1 MHSPIKD
8 DFRNFGFLS
17 AEADKS
23 RVSQRNDFSE
33 QTHQYQQLQ
42 RKVMDT
48 LDVLSV
54 TALGQEDEYWWAA
67 IGLWIRAIE
76 ACQGTI
82 RLADLGMAP
91 SAISVL
97 RTAYECVFYA
107 AALWRKPERLND
119 WKEWT
124 EKERH
129 TQVKEV
135 LKEGRKQFS
144 AQQIKDLEYLL
155 SSAVDGKKWSAYDA
169 ANDAGLKMVYQ
180 SAYRGLGLTGAHA
193 TAVSVGCYFEKDENG
208 KVKATIR
215 PDFSQFGFIFIAV
228 RQCLEIAIEV
238 LCESSE
244 VRASQEAPC

>member
-1 MHSPIKD
+1 MHSPFKD
-8 DFRNFGFLS
+8 NFQNFGFLS
-17 AEADKS
+17 AEADKW
-23 RVSQRNDFSE
+23 RVSQQNDFSE
-33 QTHQYQQLQ
+33 QSRQYQQLQ
-42 RKVMDT
+42 RQVMET
-48 LDVLSV
+48 LDVFSV
-54 TALGQEDEYWWAA
+54 TALDSEDEYWWAA

-76 ACQGTI
+76 ACQGAI

-135 LKEGRKQFS
+135 LKEGRKRFS
-144 AQQIKDLEYLL
+144 EQQIKNLEHLL
-155 SSAVDGKKWSAYDA
+155 SLTVDGKKWSVYNA
-169 ANDAGLKMVYQ
+169 AHDAGLELVYQ

-193 TAVSVGCYFEKDENG
+193 TAVSVGCYFENDENG
-208 KVKATIR
+208 KTKSAIG
-215 PDFSQFGFIFIAV
+215 PDFSQFGFIFTGV
-228 RQCLEIAIEV
+228 KQCLEIAIQV
-238 LCESSE
+238 LCKSSAVE
-244 VRASQEAPC
+244 NSKEAP